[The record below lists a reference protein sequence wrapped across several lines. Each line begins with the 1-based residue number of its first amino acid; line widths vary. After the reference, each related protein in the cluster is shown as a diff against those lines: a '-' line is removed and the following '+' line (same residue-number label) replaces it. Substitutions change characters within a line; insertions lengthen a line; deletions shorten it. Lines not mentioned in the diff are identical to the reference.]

1 VPNIFKLRIAVAVPL
16 LATVLAGC
24 DLQGDGAD
32 CGGIR
37 PIEDIFDASVAA
49 GDIASTVESALV
61 TLADGSYTDR
71 LILGYTG
78 SISITGDIS
87 RSLNQSCGTVCETT
101 FNNHDI
107 IATLT
112 DYSVGLGDPMVNGI
126 VDYSDTTGS
135 TQSGLSYFTSGSI
148 SISDNGLSISY
159 DSTIYDSSC
168 KPSTVGL
175 IDTISAISSSGSSSS
190 SSDQGGILTA
200 SGGSFTF

>member
-1 VPNIFKLRIAVAVPL
+1 VQHKLKLRTALAVPL
-16 LATVLAGC
+16 LATVIVGC

-49 GDIASTVESALV
+49 GDIAWTVESAIA
-61 TLADGSYTDR
+61 TLPDGTYNGRQVD
-71 LILGYTG
+71 GYTG
-78 SISITGDIS
+78 LISITGTIS

-112 DYSVGLGDPMVNGI
+112 DYSVGLGDPTVNGI

-159 DSTIYDSSC
+159 DSTIFDSSC

-175 IDTISAISSSGSSSS
+175 IDTISAVSSSGSSSS